1 MSSEIVQVKLE
12 TQSINNKKLNLS
24 LNGFILNHSNKNYLI
39 SIHHNLPINIM
50 YHNDKPIEII
60 RNSGWSEILISSTET
75 LNLKEY
81 KINRLIKNTLPKNN
95 DLITLKSNEEYDM
108 RVIGYNFL
116 PFDNIHVEFTIPY
129 ITAEFVRCIDNPQGL
144 SGSPVYQNNKLVG
157 IFSKYSQQQHIV
169 YIIPIYLVIKN
180 LEKID
185 FVNIYCAPTAD
196 INKINSYNVKENIIF
211 HPSLRINI
219 PQSTFF
225 ILEGDINTRFNI
237 QTKNGLRLYYTLP
250 SINID
255 VDIINKENEYK
266 ITFRL
271 LTLINK
277 FNVSKHII
285 KQLLEEL
292 KNNEENWKSY
302 NQIMF
307 CI

>member
-1 MSSEIVQVKLE
+1 MPSEIVQVKLE
-12 TQSINNKKLNLS
+12 TQSIDKKKLQLS
-24 LNGFILNHSNKNYLI
+24 LNGFIINHTSKNYLI
-39 SIHHNLPINIM
+39 TIHHNLPINTI
-50 YHNDKPIEII
+50 YHNNEPIEII

-81 KINRLIKNTLPKNN
+81 MINRQIKNTIPKNN
-95 DLITLKSNEEYDM
+95 DLITLKSNQEYDL
-108 RVIGYNFL
+108 RVVGYNFL
-116 PFDNIHVEFTIPY
+116 PFDNIHTEFTIPY
-129 ITAEFVRCIDNPQGL
+129 ITAEFLRCIDNPQGL

-157 IFSKYSQQQHIV
+157 IFSKYSNQHIA

-196 INKINSYNVKENIIF
+196 INKINSYNVKDNMIF

-219 PQSTFF
+219 PLSSFF

-237 QTKNGLRLYYTLP
+237 QTINGLRPYDTLP

-302 NQIMF
+302 NQIML